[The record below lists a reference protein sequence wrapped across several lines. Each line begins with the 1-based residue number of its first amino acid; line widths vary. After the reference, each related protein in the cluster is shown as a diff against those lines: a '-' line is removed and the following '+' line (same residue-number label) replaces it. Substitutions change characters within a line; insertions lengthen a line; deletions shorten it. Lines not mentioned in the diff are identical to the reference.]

1 MRLKALLL
9 GVVFCVCSFS
19 LFAADGDP
27 AGQVIIVAGPFRILH
42 ANNVSV
48 TPRRGDTFYSGD
60 TLITGRR
67 GTAQVRFTD
76 GGVMALTENSQM
88 KVNQY
93 HYEKNSSSDKSV
105 ATLVKGGFRA
115 LTGLIAKEEP
125 SSYKIQTPVAVI
137 GVRGTNLGAVLARG
151 KLFTGVWKG
160 NIIVE
165 NTKGT
170 IQLGE
175 GNDYNYSEVSPN
187 HAPVGLLHPPAE
199 LAGNC
204 LAEQRQPQQR

>member
-1 MRLKALLL
+1 MRLKALVLGTLCLL
-9 GVVFCVCSFS
+9 FSVS
-19 LFAADGDP
+19 LFAADNEA

-60 TLITGRR
+60 TLITGRK

-76 GGVMALTENSQM
+76 GGVMALTENSQV
-88 KVNQY
+88 KVNEY
-93 HYEKNSSSDKSV
+93 HYEKDSSSDKSV

-151 KLFTGVWKG
+151 RLFTGVWKG

-175 GNDYNYSEVSPN
+175 GNDYNYSEVRPN
-187 HAPVGLLHPPAE
+187 QAPVGLLHPPVE
-199 LAGNC
+199 LANC
-204 LAEQRQPQQR
+204 MADRQPQR

>member
-1 MRLKALLL
+1 MRLKALVLGTLCLL
-9 GVVFCVCSFS
+9 FSVS
-19 LFAADGDP
+19 LFAADNEA

-76 GGVMALTENSQM
+76 GGVMALTENSQV
-88 KVNQY
+88 KVNEY

-125 SSYKIQTPVAVI
+125 SAYKIQTPVAVI

-151 KLFTGVWKG
+151 RLFTGVWKG

-165 NTKGT
+165 NNKGT

-175 GNDYNYSEVSPN
+175 GNDYNYSEVTPN

-204 LAEQRQPQQR
+204 LADRQPQR